1 MGNQLRKIF
10 EHFFNL
16 NVIAKVL
23 KFSSI
28 LQYIYAHILVKYK
41 WYFLHSFMLTLY
53 TPFKKNLVHCQV
65 IINNWKFS
73 VDTFRSQ
80 KIPLPV
86 NAAPWNFYCSWR
98 TRPTTCMSNFIKIH
112 WWEVGFLSFFSSK
125 TEKIRIFEKNIPC
138 GVNFITA
145 LNWKNSHFQ
154 KHQILSMAFY

>member
-1 MGNQLRKIF
+1 MNAHMSNYNQ
-10 EHFFNL
+10 
-16 NVIAKVL
+16 
-23 KFSSI
+23 SI
-28 LQYIYAHILVKYK
+28 NQSNQYQFCRIYISAHILVKYK
-41 WYFLHSFMLTLY
+41 WYFLHTITFY
-53 TPFKKNLVHCQV
+53 TPIKKDLVHCQV

-73 VDTFRSQ
+73 VDNFRSR

-86 NAAPWNFYCSWR
+86 AAASWNFYCSRR
-98 TRPTTCMSNFIKIH
+98 THPSVCMSNFIKIH